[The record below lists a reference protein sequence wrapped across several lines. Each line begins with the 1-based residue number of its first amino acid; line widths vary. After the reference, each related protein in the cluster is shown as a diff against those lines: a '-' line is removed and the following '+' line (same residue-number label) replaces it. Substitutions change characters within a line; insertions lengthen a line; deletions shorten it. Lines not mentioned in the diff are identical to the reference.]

1 MASLGLSRR
10 HPRGAKE
17 HQLEA
22 GSADEASAHALAAK
36 EVAQLFGGDLVDGLS
51 EEEALDRL
59 RRTGA
64 NILERA
70 RRPPYGQIAIRQVK
84 DPLVG
89 LLIVAASVSAAVG
102 EGLDAAV
109 IALIVLLNGAL
120 GFFEE
125 LGAEQALIALRESVP
140 LEASVVR
147 AGAERI
153 IPAEAVVKGDLV
165 VLREGVRVPAD
176 GRLVAGEGVSADEA
190 PLTGESVP
198 VEKSTAPV
206 ALATPLAE
214 RSSMVFAGTAI
225 TRGQGRVLVT
235 GVGPATEMGRIAR
248 LASAAKPPPTPLQK
262 RIGGLARIM
271 AAGGVA
277 ITIVL
282 GGALLVQGSPLHEAF
297 LVGVSVAVAAVPEG
311 LAATVT
317 IALAL
322 GARAMAKRGAIVRRL
337 AAVETLGSATVVA
350 TDKTGT
356 LTENVLQLAALD
368 PVDGVE
374 ESRLLTAGVLASTAR
389 LVDFQGSVEIAGDPI
404 DAALL
409 KAGLL
414 GVTSRE
420 GPGGD
425 GTLLREIPFD
435 SNRRRMTLVYRDA
448 EGIHAYA
455 KGAPEAILSRSTLG
469 DREKSRLED
478 KAADWA
484 RDGFRVVAVAERDLG
499 TEDLLTDDEI
509 ETDLLPLG
517 LVALHDP
524 PRETAVPAV
533 AAAHEAGLRVEM
545 LTGDHRLTALAVGRS
560 LGLPAEAVHARVTP
574 EEKLRLVERRQA
586 EGEIVAVTGDGV
598 NDSPALRRADVGVA
612 MGRSGTEA
620 AREASDLVL
629 TNDDFATI
637 VAAIREGR
645 TITDNIR
652 KFVAFLLSANLG
664 EVVMFTIAI
673 FAGLGAPMTVVQV
686 LLVNVLTDGLPAV
699 ALARDPATSDTMSRG
714 PERTTRLFPA
724 VDWAALAL
732 IGALVGFVGLT
743 AFIVG
748 PGGDAAQTRGFAT
761 VALTELVLV
770 FSMRSRLEHAWRAP
784 RNRYLFAG
792 VGLSLAIVGL
802 TLFLPWLGEP
812 LGMVPPSPPELALII
827 GLAII
832 PAIAVEALK
841 GAVRRGLVLGANQ

>member
-1 MASLGLSRR
+1 VASFSLSTRR
-10 HPRGAKE
+10 PKE
-17 HQLEA
+17 HAAETDLA
-22 GSADEASAHALAAK
+22 DSAPPHALDVE
-36 EVAQLFGGDLVDGLS
+36 EVARRFNGDLVSGLS
-51 EEEALDRL
+51 EEEASDRL

-64 NILERA
+64 NVLQRA
-70 RRPPYGQIAIRQVK
+70 DRPPYAQIAIRQVR

-102 EGLDAAV
+102 EALDAGV
-109 IALIVLLNGAL
+109 IAVIVLLNGAL

-125 LGAEQALIALRESVP
+125 LGAERAIIALRDSVP

-147 AGAERI
+147 AGAERV
-153 IPAEAVVKGDLV
+153 IPAEAIVGGDLV

-176 GRLVAGEGVSADEA
+176 GRLVYGEGVSADEA
-190 PLTGESVP
+190 ALTGESVP
-198 VEKSTAPV
+198 VEKSTASV
-206 ALATPLAE
+206 ALETPLAE
-214 RSSMVFAGTAI
+214 QSPMVFAGTAI
-225 TRGQGRVLVT
+225 TRGQGRFLVT
-235 GVGPATEMGRIAR
+235 AVGPRTEMGRIAC
-248 LASAAKPPPTPLQK
+248 LASDAKPPPTPLQK
-262 RIGGLARIM
+262 RIGGLARIT
-271 AAGGVA
+271 AAAGVA

-282 GGALLVQGSPLHEAF
+282 GGAMLVQGSPLHEAF

-322 GARAMAKRGAIVRRL
+322 GARAMAKQGAIVRRL

-356 LTENVLQLAALD
+356 LTENILQLAGLD
-368 PVDGVE
+368 PSAGVE
-374 ESRLLTAGVLASTAR
+374 ESRLLRGAVLASTAR
-389 LVDFQGSVEIAGDPI
+389 LIDVEGSVEIAGDPI

-409 KAGLL
+409 DAALSRG
-414 GVTSRE
+414 TSLQE
-420 GPGGD
+420 SGAD
-425 GTLLREIPFD
+425 GTLVHEIPFD
-435 SNRRRMTLVYRDA
+435 SNRRRMTLVYGDA
-448 EGIHAYA
+448 QGIHAYA
-455 KGAPEAILSRSTLG
+455 KGAPEAILSQSKVTAEEG
-469 DREKSRLED
+469 SRLQER
-478 KAADWA
+478 AEHWA
-484 RDGFRVVAVAERDLG
+484 RNGFRVVAVAERDL
-499 TEDLLTDDEI
+499 TAEELLTDDEI

-524 PRETAVPAV
+524 PRESAISAV
-533 AAAHEAGLRVEM
+533 AAAHGAGLRVEM
-545 LTGDHRLTALAVGRS
+545 LTGDHHLTALAVGRT
-560 LGLPAEAVHARVTP
+560 LGLPADAVHARVTP

-586 EGEIVAVTGDGV
+586 EGETVAVTGDGV

-637 VAAIREGR
+637 IAAIREGR

-673 FAGLGAPMTVVQV
+673 LAGLGAPMTVVQV

-699 ALARDPATSDTMSRG
+699 ALARDPSTSDTMSRG

-724 VDWAALAL
+724 VDWGALAL
-732 IGALVGFVGLT
+732 IGALVGLAGLT
-743 AFIVG
+743 AFILG

-761 VALTELVLV
+761 VALAELFLV
-770 FSMRSRLEHAWRAP
+770 FSMRSRVERAWRGP
-784 RNRYLFAG
+784 RNSYLLAG
-792 VGLSLAIVGL
+792 VGSSLVIVGL
-802 TLFLPWLGEP
+802 TLFLPWLRESLSMVRLSP
-812 LGMVPPSPPELALII
+812 AELGLVI
-827 GLAII
+827 GLAAV
-832 PAIAVEALK
+832 PALAVEALK
-841 GAVRRGLVLGANQ
+841 AAVRRGFLREAHP

>member
-1 MASLGLSRR
+1 VASLSFPSRR
-10 HPRGAKE
+10 M
-17 HQLEA
+17 
-22 GSADEASAHALAAK
+22 K
-36 EVAQLFGGDLVDGLS
+36 EVAAADDPADGTPAHAVAVEEVAAKFDGDLVRGLS
-51 EEEALDRL
+51 EEEASDRL
-59 RRTGA
+59 LRTGA
-64 NILERA
+64 NVLERA
-70 RRPPYGQIAIRQVK
+70 RRAPYAQIAIRQVR

-89 LLIVAASVSAAVG
+89 LLIVAAAVSAAVG
-102 EGLDAAV
+102 EGLDAGIIAV
-109 IALIVLLNGAL
+109 IVLLNGAL

-125 LGAEQALIALRESVP
+125 IGAERAIIALRDSVP

-147 AGAERI
+147 AGVERV
-153 IPAEAVVKGDLV
+153 IPADAVVQGDLV

-176 GRLVAGEGVSADEA
+176 GRLVSGEGLSADEA
-190 PLTGESVP
+190 SLTGESAP
-198 VEKSTAPV
+198 VEKNIEPV
-206 ALATPLAE
+206 APDAPLAE
-214 RSSMVFAGTAI
+214 RSAMVFAGTAI

-235 GVGPATEMGRIAR
+235 AIGPATEIGRIAR
-248 LASAAKPPPTPLQK
+248 LAATAKPPPTPLQK
-262 RIGGLARIM
+262 RIGGLARM
-271 AAGGVA
+271 TAAFGVA
-277 ITIVL
+277 ITILL
-282 GGALLVQGSPLHEAF
+282 GGAMLVQGSPLHEAF

-317 IALAL
+317 IALAF

-368 PVDGVE
+368 PVAGVE
-374 ESRLLTAGVLASTAR
+374 ESRVLTAGVLASTAR
-389 LVDFQGSVEIAGDPI
+389 LVDVQGSVEIAGDPI
-404 DAALL
+404 DAALFRAAL
-409 KAGLL
+409 SQARSLEEP
-414 GVTSRE
+414 RAE
-420 GPGGD
+420 A
-425 GTLLREIPFD
+425 TLVREIPFD

-448 EGIHAYA
+448 KGFHAFV
-455 KGAPEAILSRSTLG
+455 KGAPEVILSRSQLG
-469 DREKSRLED
+469 DCDRSRLED
-478 KAADWA
+478 RAAEWA
-484 RDGFRVVAVAERDLG
+484 RNGFRVIAVAERRLA
-499 TEDLLTDDEI
+499 TEGPLTDDQI
-509 ETDLLPLG
+509 ETDLMPLG

-545 LTGDHRLTALAVGRS
+545 LTGDHHLTALAVGRS
-560 LGLPAEAVHARVTP
+560 LGLPAEAVHSRVTP

-620 AREASDLVL
+620 AREASDLIL

-637 VAAIREGR
+637 IAAIREGR

-664 EVVMFTIAI
+664 EVVMFTVAI
-673 FAGLGAPMTVVQV
+673 LAGLGAPMTVVQV

-699 ALARDPATSDTMSRG
+699 ALARDPATSDTMTRG

-732 IGALVGFVGLT
+732 IGALVGAAGL
-743 AFIVG
+743 AGFILG

-761 VALTELVLV
+761 VALAELFLV
-770 FSMRSRLEHAWRAP
+770 FSMRSRGEHAWRGP
-784 RNRYLFAG
+784 RNSYLFGG
-792 VGLSLAIVGL
+792 VGLSLLIVGL
-802 TLFLPWLGEP
+802 TLFLPSLSEP
-812 LGMVPPSPPELALII
+812 LGVVRPSLAEVALVV
-827 GLAII
+827 GLAAL
-832 PAIAVEALK
+832 PAVAVELMKA
-841 GAVRRGLVLGANQ
+841 GARRGWLPGASR

>member
-1 MASLGLSRR
+1 MVR
-10 HPRGAKE
+10 
-17 HQLEA
+17 
-22 GSADEASAHALAAK
+22 
-36 EVAQLFGGDLVDGLS
+36 GLS
-51 EEEALDRL
+51 EEDASDRL

-64 NILERA
+64 NVLERA
-70 RRPPYGQIAIRQVK
+70 RRPPYAQIAIRQVR

-109 IALIVLLNGAL
+109 IAVIVLLNGAL

-125 LGAEQALIALRESVP
+125 LGAERALIALRESVP

-147 AGAERI
+147 AGAERV
-153 IPAEAVVKGDLV
+153 IPAEAVVTGDLV
-165 VLREGVRVPAD
+165 VLREGMRVPAD
-176 GRLVAGEGVSADEA
+176 GRLVSGEGVSADEA

-206 ALATPLAE
+206 ALGTPLAE
-214 RSSMVFAGTAI
+214 RTAMVFAGTAI

-235 GVGPATEMGRIAR
+235 AVGPATEMGRIAR

-262 RIGGLARIM
+262 RIGGLARIT
-271 AAGGVA
+271 AAGGVV

-337 AAVETLGSATVVA
+337 GAVETLGSATVVA

-356 LTENVLQLAALD
+356 LTENTLQLAALD
-368 PVDGVE
+368 PVAGVE

-389 LVDFQGSVEIAGDPI
+389 LVDVQGSVEIAGDPI

-409 KAGLL
+409 RAALSGAASLEEP
-414 GVTSRE
+414 RA
-420 GPGGD
+420 D

-448 EGIHAYA
+448 ERIHAYA
-455 KGAPEAILSRSTLG
+455 KGAPEAILSRSKLG
-469 DREKSRLED
+469 DREKSRLEE

-499 TEDLLTDDEI
+499 TEDPLTDDEI

-533 AAAHEAGLRVEM
+533 ALAHEAGLRVEM

-620 AREASDLVL
+620 AREASDLIL

-645 TITDNIR
+645 RITDNIR

-732 IGALVGFVGLT
+732 IGALVGSAGLT

-748 PGGDAAQTRGFAT
+748 PDGDAAQTRGFAT
-761 VALTELVLV
+761 VALAELFLV
-770 FSMRSRLEHAWRAP
+770 FSMRSRLEHAWREP
-784 RNRYLFAG
+784 RNSYLLAG
-792 VGLSLAIVGL
+792 VGSSLAIVGL
-802 TLFLPWLGEP
+802 TLFLPRLGES
-812 LGMVPPSPPELALII
+812 LGMVRPSPAQLGLVI
-827 GLAII
+827 GLAAI

-841 GAVRRGLVLGANQ
+841 AAARRGLLPGAIR

>member
-1 MASLGLSRR
+1 MADG
-10 HPRGAKE
+10 PP
-17 HQLEA
+17 
-22 GSADEASAHALAAK
+22 AHALAVEEA
-36 EVAQLFGGDLVDGLS
+36 ADRFGGDLVGGLS
-51 EEEALDRL
+51 EEEASDRL
-59 RRTGA
+59 RRTGP

-70 RRPPYGQIAIRQVK
+70 RRPPYAQIAIRQVK

-153 IPAEAVVKGDLV
+153 IPAAAVVKGDLV

-176 GRLVAGEGVSADEA
+176 GRLVSGDGVAADEA
-190 PLTGESVP
+190 PLTGESLP

-206 ALATPLAE
+206 APATPLAE
-214 RSSMVFAGTAI
+214 RSAMVFAGTAI
-225 TRGQGRVLVT
+225 TRGQGRVLIT
-235 GVGPATEMGRIAR
+235 AVGPATEMGQIAR
-248 LASAAKPPPTPLQK
+248 LTAVVKPPPTPLQK

-356 LTENVLQLAALD
+356 LTENMLQLAALD

-389 LVDFQGSVEIAGDPI
+389 LVDVQGSVEIAGDPI

-409 KAGLL
+409 KAALSS
-414 GVTSRE
+414 VASRE
-420 GPGGD
+420 GPS

-448 EGIHAYA
+448 EGIHAYS

-478 KAADWA
+478 RAADWA
-484 RDGFRVVAVAERDLG
+484 RDGFRVVAVAERDLD

-524 PRETAVPAV
+524 PRDTAVPAV

-743 AFIVG
+743 AFIAG
-748 PGGDAAQTRGFAT
+748 PDGDAARTRGFAT
-761 VALTELVLV
+761 IALAELVLV
-770 FSMRSRLEHAWRAP
+770 FSMRSRLEPAWRAP
-784 RNRYLFAG
+784 RNQYLFAG

-812 LGMVPPSPPELALII
+812 LGMVPPSPAELALII
-827 GLAII
+827 GLAVT

-841 GAVRRGLVLGANQ
+841 GAVRRGPVPGNSS

>member
-1 MASLGLSRR
+1 MVR
-10 HPRGAKE
+10 
-17 HQLEA
+17 
-22 GSADEASAHALAAK
+22 
-36 EVAQLFGGDLVDGLS
+36 GLS
-51 EEEALDRL
+51 EEDASDRL

-64 NILERA
+64 NVLERA
-70 RRPPYGQIAIRQVK
+70 RRPPYAQIAIRQVR

-109 IALIVLLNGAL
+109 IAVIVLLNGAL

-125 LGAEQALIALRESVP
+125 LGAERALIALRESVP

-147 AGAERI
+147 AGAERV
-153 IPAEAVVKGDLV
+153 IPAEAVVTGDLV
-165 VLREGVRVPAD
+165 VLREGMRVPAD
-176 GRLVAGEGVSADEA
+176 GRLVSGEGVSADEA

-206 ALATPLAE
+206 ALGTPLAE
-214 RSSMVFAGTAI
+214 RTAMVFAGTAI

-235 GVGPATEMGRIAR
+235 AVGPATEMGRIAR

-262 RIGGLARIM
+262 RIGGLARIT
-271 AAGGVA
+271 AAGGVV

-337 AAVETLGSATVVA
+337 GAVETLGSATVVA

-356 LTENVLQLAALD
+356 LTENTLQLAALD
-368 PVDGVE
+368 PVAGVE

-389 LVDFQGSVEIAGDPI
+389 LVDVQGSVEIAGDPI

-409 KAGLL
+409 RAALSGAASLEEP
-414 GVTSRE
+414 RAE
-420 GPGGD
+420 

-448 EGIHAYA
+448 ERIHAYA
-455 KGAPEAILSRSTLG
+455 KGAPEAILSRSKLG
-469 DREKSRLED
+469 DREKSRLEE

-499 TEDLLTDDEI
+499 TEDPLTDDEI

-533 AAAHEAGLRVEM
+533 ALAHEAGLRVEM

-620 AREASDLVL
+620 AREASDLIL

-645 TITDNIR
+645 RITDNIR

-732 IGALVGFVGLT
+732 IGALVGSAGLT

-748 PGGDAAQTRGFAT
+748 PDGDAAQTRGFAT
-761 VALTELVLV
+761 VALAELFLV
-770 FSMRSRLEHAWRAP
+770 FSMRSRLEHAWREP
-784 RNRYLFAG
+784 RNSYLLAG
-792 VGLSLAIVGL
+792 VGSSLAIVGL
-802 TLFLPWLGEP
+802 TLFLPRLGES
-812 LGMVPPSPPELALII
+812 LGMVRPSPAQLGLVI
-827 GLAII
+827 GLAAI

-841 GAVRRGLVLGANQ
+841 AAARRGLLPGAIR